1 MTPPHG
7 SSPPPAADWYVRHR
21 LKLRHLNVLL
31 AVERTRNIG
40 RAGVE
45 LHTSQP
51 AVSKALQEVE
61 RAAGVPLFER
71 RADGTFPT
79 SAGETLVRY
88 AREVFGALE
97 RAGKELESVASGLT
111 GSLCV
116 GCNFS
121 AAACLVPQA
130 VVLLKR
136 ANPALLV
143 QIQEGSLEML
153 IPQLRSRR
161 LDLLVARWPRGR
173 QICDLQEHALFEQP
187 MCVVCAP
194 DHPLVKAGRVSWR
207 DLARWPWIMPPEG
220 SAVHGDLEEVFRMQ
234 RIAPKEAG
242 IECASVFANSLLLKE
257 LRALSICPLAVAK
270 HLEAEQLFT
279 ILPVKLP
286 PVFGPNSAITLRERE
301 QTPALQSFLECLGET
316 ARNAAKIPPDR
327 ARPSIGGSGK
337 SLSATGKDKRSA
349 GFRAR

>member
-1 MTPPHG
+1 MAPLHRI
-7 SSPPPAADWYVRHR
+7 SPPPATDWYARHR

-31 AVERTRNIG
+31 AVERTRHIG
-40 RAGVE
+40 RAAQE

-71 RADGTFPT
+71 RADGTFAT
-79 SAGETLVRY
+79 SAGKTLIRY

-97 RAGKELESVASGLT
+97 RAGKELESLASGLT
-111 GSLCV
+111 GSLCI

-121 AAACLVPQA
+121 AAAYLVPQA

-136 ANPALLV
+136 ANPALSV

-173 QICDLQEHALFEQP
+173 QIGDLEEQALFEQP
-187 MCVVCAP
+187 MCIVCAR
-194 DHPLVKAGRVSWR
+194 DHPLVHARRVSWR
-207 DLARWPWIMPPEG
+207 DLAAWPWIMPPEG
-220 SAVHGDLEEVFRMQ
+220 SAVQGDLEELSRLK
-234 RIAPKEAG
+234 RISPKEAG
-242 IECASVFANSLLLKE
+242 IECASVFANALLLKE
-257 LRALSICPLAVAK
+257 LHALSICPLTVAE
-270 HLEAEQLFT
+270 HLEAQQLFA

-286 PVFGPNSAITLRERE
+286 PVFGPNSVITLRERE
-301 QTPALQSFLECLGET
+301 QTPAMQSFLARLGET
-316 ARNAAKIPPDR
+316 ARNVDHR
-327 ARPSIGGSGK
+327 AQLK
-337 SLSATGKDKRSA
+337 
-349 GFRAR
+349 